1 MDIQE
6 FWLMFYVI
14 LSRATSLEGFLAL
27 RLPTPEQLLARP
39 PKYLLDEIDRLLRL
53 EKNTTKALEGY
64 IKNLP
69 CPVSSAILDLFTD
82 HAETREAQAVSTARA
97 RKVDAPVGLGRRVR
111 GKTTLPAH
119 DPRNKAPMTNIEP
132 ARRKSQLASTPP
144 EILPGAAAI
153 NTTLTATSSDT
164 TPTSATRGNVCV
176 NHTRQML
183 APSAATAPTVD
194 VSSSPP
200 AETREIDVAALLGYT
215 RALPDLLIH
224 AGTTPLRNAGN
235 TCYLNALLH
244 SLARVP
250 SLRSWCLHPL
260 LEVI

>member
-1 MDIQE
+1 MYAFSSKCIAKFAQLE
-6 FWLMFYVI
+6 LQR
-14 LSRATSLEGFLAL
+14 LSVT
-27 RLPTPEQLLARP
+27 
-39 PKYLLDEIDRLLRL
+39 
-53 EKNTTKALEGY
+53 
-64 IKNLP
+64 
-69 CPVSSAILDLFTD
+69 
-82 HAETREAQAVSTARA
+82 
-97 RKVDAPVGLGRRVR
+97 
-111 GKTTLPAH
+111 H
-119 DPRNKAPMTNIEP
+119 DPVIMVTVNAPTTNIEP

-200 AETREIDVAALLGYT
+200 AETQEIDVAALLGYT

-224 AGTTPLRNAGN
+224 AGTTPLINAEN

>member
-1 MDIQE
+1 M
-6 FWLMFYVI
+6 VTVN
-14 LSRATSLEGFLAL
+14 A
-27 RLPTPEQLLARP
+27 PT
-39 PKYLLDEIDRLLRL
+39 
-53 EKNTTKALEGY
+53 
-64 IKNLP
+64 
-69 CPVSSAILDLFTD
+69 
-82 HAETREAQAVSTARA
+82 
-97 RKVDAPVGLGRRVR
+97 
-111 GKTTLPAH
+111 
-119 DPRNKAPMTNIEP
+119 TNIEL

-200 AETREIDVAALLGYT
+200 AETQEIDVAALLGYT
-215 RALPDLLIH
+215 RAPPDLLIH

>member
-1 MDIQE
+1 MYAFSKKFIAKFAQLE
-6 FWLMFYVI
+6 LQR
-14 LSRATSLEGFLAL
+14 LSVT
-27 RLPTPEQLLARP
+27 
-39 PKYLLDEIDRLLRL
+39 
-53 EKNTTKALEGY
+53 
-64 IKNLP
+64 
-69 CPVSSAILDLFTD
+69 
-82 HAETREAQAVSTARA
+82 
-97 RKVDAPVGLGRRVR
+97 
-111 GKTTLPAH
+111 H
-119 DPRNKAPMTNIEP
+119 DPVIMVTVNAPMTNIEL

-224 AGTTPLRNAGN
+224 AGTTPLTNAGN
-235 TCYLNALLH
+235 TC
-244 SLARVP
+244 
-250 SLRSWCLHPL
+250 
-260 LEVI
+260 